1 MTSVSRPARPLG
13 RRVLRVAVVL
23 VWSVGV
29 WTALWGELSV
39 PNVIWGLVLG
49 ALVLRAVPLTSTPHT
64 VPVRPWALVRFGA
77 FFLWSLIRS
86 SAVVAWEVVTP
97 DSHLNEGIVAVPL
110 RTSSP
115 GLVTLI
121 GNAISLT
128 PGTLTLEAGMR
139 PPTLYVHVL
148 HLRGVD
154 QVRAEIARL
163 EDLVLAAFGD
173 AAVADATDGRTT

>member
-13 RRVLRVAVVL
+13 RRVLRVVVVL
-23 VWSVGV
+23 AWSVGV

-64 VPVRPWALVRFGA
+64 VPVRPWALVRFGV
-77 FFLWSLIRS
+77 FFLWSLITS

-97 DSHLNEGIVAVPL
+97 GTHITEGIVAVPL

-128 PGTLTLEAGMR
+128 PGTLTLEASLR

-154 QVRAEIARL
+154 QARADIAHL
-163 EDLVLAAFGD
+163 EDMVLAAFG
-173 AAVADATDGRTT
+173 AAAAEDATDGRTP